1 MKSLFYKSYFMHGT
15 GPGMQQGPQ
24 ATWGPQHPPQQ
35 QQQLLGYFDHQMG
48 PPVPVPGPVHALDD
62 PSGEERTPIGGR
74 SAPVP
79 LKFPRRQGMA
89 CLKFLDERFDP
100 TLTGNS
106 NQDEIAII
114 IWLLTG
120 MRPLYPC
127 NDLGCKYWDE
137 LFAAIA
143 KGQARK
149 KDIFSSP
156 LIAHT
161 PAARPNLCPS
171 HQAAASYIASSF
183 AFSGNVHEI
192 RLPQIMPTC

>member
-1 MKSLFYKSYFMHGT
+1 MV
-15 GPGMQQGPQ
+15 QGPQ
-24 ATWGPQHPPQQ
+24 ATWRPQQ
-35 QQQLLGYFDHQMG
+35 QPQQVLGYFDPTQMG
-48 PPVPVPGPVHALDD
+48 PPVPGPVHALDN
-62 PSGEERTPIGGR
+62 PSGGEERTAIGGR
-74 SAPVP
+74 STPVP
-79 LKFPRRQGMA
+79 LKFPRKFGIA
-89 CLKFLDERFDP
+89 LLKFLDERFDP

-106 NQDEIAII
+106 NQEEIAII

-127 NDLGCKYWDE
+127 NDLGCKYWED
-137 LFAAIA
+137 LFEAIA

-156 LIAHT
+156 LIVHT